1 MTMITSPLKKQEREE
16 QTILLTT
23 LLSDKKKNYP
33 ATPVRMVKP
42 TRSLAQRSAESG
54 NTEGSKYY
62 LDYLPKQVDI
72 GSRIYANQLKDIDE
86 EKVRNP
92 SYEIAVYNLIQPIEH
107 QNNLLRTDPK
117 ERRGR
122 FLSPPISDLSN
133 NLPRVHKKI
142 ETTNHQPQRCQRLR
156 LYLDSLKNEV
166 REERDANFTEKV
178 LNLSWSVWEELKS
191 LFEKT
196 KGLCLEVPD
205 ACPGSKDNFMYT
217 WSKSEHY
224 LECEIFGTGEI
235 EFFYRNRN
243 TGEVWGED
251 TTLEQGF
258 STDILDKGSLFIE

>member
-1 MTMITSPLKKQEREE
+1 MAMIISPLEEQERQG
-16 QTILLTT
+16 QTILSTT
-23 LLSDKKKNYP
+23 LLTEQKKNYP
-33 ATPVRMVKP
+33 GTPVRMVKP
-42 TRSLAQRSAESG
+42 IRSLAQISTESG
-54 NTEGSKYY
+54 NSESSKYY
-62 LDYLPKQVDI
+62 LLYLLNQVDI
-72 GSRIYANQLKDIDE
+72 GWGIYANQLKDIDE
-86 EKVRNP
+86 EKVRDS
-92 SYEIAVYNLIQPIEH
+92 SYEIAVYNLAQPIGH
-107 QNNLLRTDPK
+107 QANLLKTDPK

-142 ETTNHQPQRCQRLR
+142 ETTNQRQRCQRLR

-166 REERDANFTEKV
+166 REEKDTSFTERV
-178 LNLSWSVWEELKS
+178 LNLSWSVWETLKIF
-191 LFEKT
+191 FET

-251 TTLEQGF
+251 TTLEQVF
-258 STDILDKGSLFIE
+258 STDILDKGSLFLE

>member
-1 MTMITSPLKKQEREE
+1 MSMITSPLEKQEREE

-33 ATPVRMVKP
+33 ATLGPMVKS
-42 TRSLAQRSAESG
+42 TRSLAQRSAEFG

-62 LDYLPKQVDI
+62 LNYFPKQVDI
-72 GSRIYANQLKDIDE
+72 SSRINANQFNDINQ
-86 EKVRNP
+86 EKVRDY
-92 SYEIAVYNLIQPIEH
+92 SYEIALYTLAQFIEH
-107 QNNLLRTDPK
+107 QNNLLITYPK
-117 ERRGR
+117 ERRGK

-142 ETTNHQPQRCQRLR
+142 ETTNHQRQRCQRLR

-166 REERDANFTEKV
+166 REEKDAKFTERV
-178 LNLSWSVWEELKS
+178 LNLSWSVWEALKTV
-191 LFEKT
+191 FEKT
-196 KGLCLEVPD
+196 KELCLEVPD
-205 ACPGSKDNFMYT
+205 ACPGSKDNFVYT

-224 LECEIFGTGEI
+224 LECEIFGTGEV

-243 TGEVWGED
+243 SGEDWGED

-258 STDILDKGSLFIE
+258 STDILDKCSLFSE

>member
-1 MTMITSPLKKQEREE
+1 MTMITSSPLEEQERKE
-16 QTILLTT
+16 QTILLATQLT
-23 LLSDKKKNYP
+23 DQKKNYP
-33 ATPVRMVKP
+33 PTPVRMVKP
-42 TRSLAQRSAESG
+42 SRSLAQISAESG

-62 LDYLPKQVDI
+62 LLYLPKQVEI
-72 GSRIYANQLKDIDE
+72 GSRIYANQIKDIDE
-86 EKVRNP
+86 EKVRDP
-92 SYEIAVYNLIQPIEH
+92 SYEIAVYNLAQPIGH
-107 QNNLLRTDPK
+107 QANWIKNDPK

-122 FLSPPISDLSN
+122 FLSPPTSDLSN
-133 NLPRVHKKI
+133 NLPRIQKKI
-142 ETTNHQPQRCQRLR
+142 EATNHQRQRCQGLR

-166 REERDANFTEKV
+166 REAREAKFSERV
-178 LNLSWSVWEELKS
+178 LNLSWSVWEALKS
-191 LFEKT
+191 LFEA

-224 LECEIFGTGEI
+224 LECEIFATGEI

-258 STDILDKGSLFIE
+258 STDIFDKASLFIE